1 MARPG
6 NPAKPTKRKTGET
19 TSPVAA
25 SAALNPESTPE
36 QDSDP
41 KRGADGK
48 WLPGQSP
55 NPGGRPKSAGR
66 MRELA
71 AQYGD
76 KALLTLVALLD
87 HKDYR
92 ARLGAAEAL
101 LNRGFGRPAQS
112 VDITF
117 TQADLAAAISGLTD
131 DEKRA
136 VALGD
141 LRPLASRR

>member
-1 MARPG
+1 MARPE
-6 NPAKPTKRKTGET
+6 NPAKPKGRGGRSEGK
-19 TSPVAA
+19 PP
-25 SAALNPESTPE
+25 SAREST
-36 QDSDP
+36 SNHATSV
-41 KRGADGK
+41 KRETGGK
-48 WLPGQSP
+48 WAPGQSA
-55 NPGGRPKSAGR
+55 NPGGRPKIEGKI
-66 MRELA
+66 RELA
-71 AQYGD
+71 QQHGE

-87 HKDYR
+87 HKEYR

-112 VDITF
+112 VDVTF

>member
-1 MARPG
+1 
-6 NPAKPTKRKTGET
+6 
-19 TSPVAA
+19 
-25 SAALNPESTPE
+25 
-36 QDSDP
+36 
-41 KRGADGK
+41 
-48 WLPGQSP
+48 
-55 NPGGRPKSAGR
+55 